1 MSGKRLFHLLLITCL
16 SVSVAFMTGC
26 TPEEKTE
33 VEHLK
38 NEKEQTKEEFKDEL
52 SRKKS
57 RIEDLEQ
64 ELESKERQLN
74 RAEFYSDVLL
84 EMAQTEGVMAH
95 EVLSEGKINELQHE
109 SNLWDG
115 TLQVDVS
122 ENDKSKEKEF
132 SSNGEITIDSSEF
145 VLHFSGSIDPAS
157 NADFSAH
164 GIGSFENWLYNLND
178 IEILDEEK
186 VYDEEAASG
195 ATGFGIGYE
204 FEDISDG
211 SSIEIE
217 ITPEVKDYFE
227 LDTTNLIIN
236 VEK

>member
-1 MSGKRLFHLLLITCL
+1 MSRKKLFHLLLITCL
-16 SVSVAFMTGC
+16 SVSLVLMAGC

-33 VEHLK
+33 KEHVK
-38 NEKEQTKEEFKDEL
+38 NENEEIKEELKDEL
-52 SRKKS
+52 SRKES
-57 RIEDLEQ
+57 RIKNLEQ
-64 ELESKERQLN
+64 ELESKERQNN

-95 EVLSEGKINELQHE
+95 EVLSEEKINELQLE

-115 TLQVDVS
+115 TLQVNVS

-132 SSNGEITIDSSEF
+132 SSDGEITIDSSEF
-145 VLHFSGSIDPAS
+145 VLHFSGGIDPAS

-164 GIGSFENWLYNLND
+164 GIGSHENWLYNLND

-186 VYDEEAASG
+186 VYDEEAAEG

-217 ITPEVKDYFE
+217 IAPEVKDYFE